1 MKTGEITCQSILGR
15 SEIGGMDYAVN
26 PYLGCSHA
34 CCYCYARFMT
44 RLGHVGEAWGSFVDA
59 KVNAVEKLR
68 GEAAKKPHGRVL
80 LSSVTDPYQPC
91 ERQYKLTRGCLEIL
105 QDNGFNVDI
114 LTKSDL
120 VLRDLDIISKFN
132 EIEIGLTLT
141 AMDDRVRL
149 AFEPGASTVNER
161 LDALKKISDQG
172 IPTYAFIGPLLPYLS
187 EEKLEDLFDSLADRV
202 NRVIVDRLNIKC
214 GNMPAIRHVL
224 QKNYPEIQPLF
235 EAALNSKSEYY
246 PALKKR
252 VAQICLERAIPADI
266 LF

>member
-1 MKTGEITCQSILGR
+1 MG
-15 SEIGGMDYAVN
+15 D
-26 PYLGCSHA
+26 
-34 CCYCYARFMT
+34 
-44 RLGHVGEAWGSFVDA
+44 FVDA

-68 GEAAKKPHGRVL
+68 REVAKKPRGRVL
-80 LSSVTDPYQPC
+80 LSSVTDPYQPI

-114 LTKSDL
+114 LTKSNL
-120 VLRDLDIISKFN
+120 VLRDLDIIGKFH

-235 EAALNSKSEYY
+235 EAALNPKSDYY
-246 PALKKR
+246 PGLKKR
-252 VAQICLERAIPADI
+252 VTQMCVERAISDDI

>member
-1 MKTGEITCQSILGR
+1 
-15 SEIGGMDYAVN
+15 MDYAIN

-44 RLGHVGEAWGSFVDA
+44 RMGHVGEDWGSFVDA
-59 KVNAVEKLR
+59 KVNAVETLR
-68 GEAAKKPHGRVL
+68 GEVAKKPYGRVL
-80 LSSVTDPYQPC
+80 LSSVTDPYQPN
-91 ERQYKLTRGCLEIL
+91 ERQYKLTRGCLEVL
-105 QDNGFNVDI
+105 QDNGFRVDI

-141 AMDDRVRL
+141 AMDDQVRL
-149 AFEPGASTVNER
+149 AFEPGASTVHER

-187 EEKLEDLFDSLADRV
+187 EERLEDLFNVLADRV
-202 NRVIVDRLNIKC
+202 NRVIIDRLNIKC
-214 GNMPAIRHVL
+214 GNMKAIRHVL
-224 QKNYPEIQPLF
+224 QMNYPEIQPLF
-235 EAALNSKSEYY
+235 EAALSSKSEYY
-246 PALKKR
+246 PVLKKR
-252 VAQICLERAIPADI
+252 VVQICIERAIPADI